1 MLPHD
6 WADALNRVGIVL
18 GFASFWFAA
27 PEFIGEQR
35 LKEWEEGLGSG
46 LRRLSIVLNAA
57 FVFVTCGL
65 IVFFFYSGVRE
76 GRFFPKQRPSIYWVI
91 LLDALLFAS
100 SYLDK
105 HLKSILAFLSND
117 GQRRKRALL
126 LGALLFTVST
136 ILQLAATFAAPN

>member
-6 WADALNRVGIVL
+6 WADVLNRIGLIL

-35 LKEWEEGLGSG
+35 LKEWEAGLGSG
-46 LRRLSIVLNAA
+46 LRNLSIVLNTA
-57 FVFVTCGL
+57 FVLVTCGL
-65 IVFFFYSGVRE
+65 IVFFVYSAARE
-76 GRFFPKQRPSIYWVI
+76 GRFFPKQRPSFFWVI

-105 HLKSILAFLSND
+105 HLKSLLAFLSND
-117 GQRRKRALL
+117 GERRKHALL
-126 LGALLFTVST
+126 LGALLFTIST